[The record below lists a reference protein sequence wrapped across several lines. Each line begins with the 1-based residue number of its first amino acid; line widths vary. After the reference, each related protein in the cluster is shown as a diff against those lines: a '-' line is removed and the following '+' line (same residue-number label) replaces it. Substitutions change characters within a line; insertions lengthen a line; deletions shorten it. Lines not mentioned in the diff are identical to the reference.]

1 MKIKNDDVLLLY
13 ETLQRLVE
21 DKELKLN
28 ITVGYIMAKN
38 KTTLEPIANLIYDT
52 RRNIIL
58 EYGTTDG
65 EEVQIPKDKIDELNE
80 KVVELMNIENDL
92 DLIQVPIKMLEE
104 SKLNFEDIIG
114 LTYMIQPFDISEI
127 LISDDMVN

>member
-38 KTTLEPIANLIYDT
+38 KAILEPIANLIYDT

-80 KVVELMNIENDL
+80 KVIELMNIENDL

-104 SKLNFEDIIG
+104 NKLNFEDIIG